1 MEYEKLNISDL
12 KQKLE
17 NEEQAKEL
25 FLNAKKNAEEFNIF
39 KTIVEE
45 FNMED
50 NKTLLT
56 GIPYILD
63 DNISTKEILTTASSE
78 MLKDYIPVYD
88 ATVYRKLK
96 EAGAVLLGKTSIDEL
111 GIGSNGSLGSA
122 TAVAEGIVPFAIGS
136 DTGGFFRTTAASKG
150 VVGFKPT
157 YGKVSRYGLFPVAS
171 SLDTISWFT
180 RSVKDSAIIMNFL
193 KGNDKYDMT
202 SLKDDGIDYTKS
214 LNDDIRSK
222 RLFYF
227 KELYTEDF
235 KNIINQF
242 QELGF
247 VIEEVSFFSKL
258 LKAVSFTYKIISSA
272 EATSN
277 NANLTGI
284 LFGTRGKGKNIEE
297 IIFNARTK
305 GLSEETKKTL
315 VLGSYVLQEEN
326 QEKTF
331 LNAQRIRRL
340 IVDKINS
347 LFEYYDGFIIPVTDQ
362 NNYLAI
368 ANFGGYPSITIPINS
383 KSLAINIMG
392 PILKDSEVLNMA
404 YKIEEYFAKGSDLN
418 V

>member
-1 MEYEKLNISDL
+1 
-12 KQKLE
+12 
-17 NEEQAKEL
+17 
-25 FLNAKKNAEEFNIF
+25 
-39 KTIVEE
+39 
-45 FNMED
+45 
-50 NKTLLT
+50 
-56 GIPYILD
+56 
-63 DNISTKEILTTASSE
+63 
-78 MLKDYIPVYD
+78 
-88 ATVYRKLK
+88 
-96 EAGAVLLGKTSIDEL
+96 
-111 GIGSNGSLGSA
+111 
-122 TAVAEGIVPFAIGS
+122 
-136 DTGGFFRTTAASKG
+136 
-150 VVGFKPT
+150 
-157 YGKVSRYGLFPVAS
+157 
-171 SLDTISWFT
+171 
-180 RSVKDSAIIMNFL
+180 
-193 KGNDKYDMT
+193 
-202 SLKDDGIDYTKS
+202 
-214 LNDDIRSK
+214 
-222 RLFYF
+222 
-227 KELYTEDF
+227 
-235 KNIINQF
+235 
-242 QELGF
+242 

-368 ANFGGYPSITIPINS
+368 ANFGGYPSITIPINT
-383 KSLAINIMG
+383 KSLAINITG